1 MLAGLSINKDR
12 LEWLAR
18 FMAMHYP
25 VHGSLSPPVTDLS
38 REDIVRYMVVA
49 HAIDYGLGSKQRH
62 LHSIILEHVRSG
74 GLTALELS
82 NINRDK
88 LRDDIFRGAG
98 IRVPDID
105 RRVILLR
112 DIGIKVSRIY
122 DGEFYRLVV
131 ESHGQLVYK
140 GYGFLELAEDFKAY
154 RSPARSKP
162 LRLAMELYT
171 LGVLPSHD
179 LWNADVVV
187 DSRMLGLAIRSGVLE
202 LDRETLERISA
213 GVPLDPRE
221 DAVLRS
227 MTAHAFRAASIEAGL
242 DPFNATRVLH
252 YIYERY
258 CGPHEAAEECL
269 ASERPL
275 LKVRD
280 PLPPTGA
287 WWD

>member
-1 MLAGLSINKDR
+1 MAGLSINRDR

-18 FMAMHYP
+18 FMAMHYTTQ
-25 VHGSLSPPVTDLS
+25 GSPSPAPVTDLS
-38 REDIVRYMVVA
+38 REDIVRYAVVA
-49 HAIDYGLGSKQRH
+49 HAIDYGLGSKRQR
-62 LHSIILEHVRSG
+62 LHSIILEHARSG

-82 NINRDK
+82 NIKREK
-88 LRDDIFRGAG
+88 LGDDIFRSAG
-98 IRVPDID
+98 IRVPDVD
-105 RRVILLR
+105 RRVMLLR

-122 DGEFYRLVV
+122 GGEFYRLVV
-131 ESHGQLVYK
+131 ESRGQLVYK

-162 LRLAMELYT
+162 LRLAMELYS

-187 DSRMLGLAIRSGVLE
+187 DSSMLGLAIRSGVLE
-202 LDRETLERISA
+202 LDGEMLERISA

-221 DAVLRS
+221 DVVLRTT
-227 MTAHAFRAASIEAGL
+227 TAYAFRAASIEAGL
-242 DPFNATRVLH
+242 DPFSATRVLR

-258 CGPHEAAEECL
+258 CSPHEMAEECL

-275 LKVRD
+275 LRVRD
-280 PLPPTGA
+280 PLPPAGA